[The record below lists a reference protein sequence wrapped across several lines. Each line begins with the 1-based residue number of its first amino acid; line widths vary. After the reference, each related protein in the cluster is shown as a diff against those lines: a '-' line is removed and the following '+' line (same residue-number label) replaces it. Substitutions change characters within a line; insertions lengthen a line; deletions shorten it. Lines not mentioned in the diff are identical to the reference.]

1 MTYLIVILASA
12 VGAFLGAYIKEKG
25 KYFAIQQ
32 EIEKQTEKIE
42 SVRAKIEEDKLIFEN
57 KYQLKHEAC
66 LEALSLIDAHFS
78 HVLNSP
84 EGPAPDK
91 QFATTEHARKVHN
104 KLILSCENH
113 EILNLFDKII
123 FGQDDNNEESKPPT
137 DLLNEFRN
145 LVRDELGFGNKLD
158 LNRERAWFG
167 SVNFKPPEKI
177 A

>member
-1 MTYLIVILASA
+1 MTYLVVILAA
-12 VGAFLGAYIKEKG
+12 AAGAFFGAYLKEKG

-57 KYQLKHEAC
+57 KYQLKHDAC

-78 HVLNSP
+78 HVLNILESP
-84 EGPAPDK
+84 EPDK

-123 FGQDDNNEESKPPT
+123 FGQNGDGESKAPT

-167 SVNFKPPEKI
+167 SVIFKPPE
-177 A
+177 